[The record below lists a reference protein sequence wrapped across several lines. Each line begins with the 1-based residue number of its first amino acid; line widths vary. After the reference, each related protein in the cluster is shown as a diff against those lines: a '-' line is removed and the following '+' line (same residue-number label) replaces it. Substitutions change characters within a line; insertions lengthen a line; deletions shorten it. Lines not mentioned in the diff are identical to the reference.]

1 MENPAVQQSL
11 FSEIAADLPDRHQ
24 AEFFR
29 NLHEAG
35 IGPNDVELAKLLRVL
50 QLYKTYYES
59 IPEAVRKAAAEMERI
74 TKHTRGCADASAL
87 LAGQMLEESIQFR
100 QEVSKIRET
109 IGEALTESTEA
120 LVQQTAQSLESAIEK
135 NVLLPLKNRIHDL
148 AQSNLGFEEAIARSD
163 SAAKAL
169 RRNADLT
176 RHVHLGTYI
185 LASLTAVVLAVMGS
199 WFYLNQVYME
209 QLGKERAALLQEI
222 SQNRTVLLELA
233 KSHRTL
239 QLVHDPQHPERKLL
253 AMKDA
258 SAWQSNDGHGVLEFA
273 SK

>member
-11 FSEIAADLPDRHQ
+11 FIEIAAELPDRHQ

-50 QLYKTYYES
+50 QLYKKYYES

-74 TKHTRGCADASAL
+74 TKQTRGCADAAAL
-87 LAGQMLEESIQFR
+87 LAGQMLQESIQFR

-109 IGEALTESTEA
+109 IGEALAESTEA

-135 NVLLPLKNRIHDL
+135 NVLLPLKDRLHDL

-163 SAAKAL
+163 AAAKAL
-169 RRNADLT
+169 CRNADLT
-176 RHVHLGTYI
+176 RRVHLGTYI
-185 LASLTAVVLAVMGS
+185 LASLTAVVLAVMIS
-199 WFYLNQVYME
+199 WFYLNQAYME
-209 QLGKERAALLQEI
+209 QFDKERAALVQQT

-239 QLVHDPQHPERKLL
+239 HLVQDPQRPERKQLV
-253 AMKDA
+253 MKDA
-258 SAWQSNDGHGVLEFA
+258 SAWQSSDGHGVLEFT